1 MFTTAIT
8 HKMSFKI
15 VSKKYAKLN
24 STYLKYISTKVDNYR
39 SAFVY
44 YSFKSKDFDNIVNEI
59 KEDVKCPCFKGDIG
73 EFILNL
79 SHHI

>member
-24 STYLKYISTKVDNYR
+24 STYLKHVSTRVDNYR

-44 YSFKSKDFDNIVNEI
+44 YSFKSEDFDNIVNGI

-73 EFILNL
+73 EFTID
-79 SHHI
+79 

>member
-1 MFTTAIT
+1 
-8 HKMSFKI
+8 MSFKI

-24 STYLKYISTKVDNYR
+24 STKYISTKVDNYR

-44 YSFKSKDFDNIVNEI
+44 YSFNSKDFDNIVNEI

-73 EFILNL
+73 EFIIN
-79 SHHI
+79 

>member
-1 MFTTAIT
+1 
-8 HKMSFKI
+8 MSFKI

-24 STYLKYISTKVDNYR
+24 NTYLKYISTKVDNYR

-44 YSFKSKDFDNIVNEI
+44 YSFKSKDFDNLVNEI

-73 EFILNL
+73 EFIIN
-79 SHHI
+79 